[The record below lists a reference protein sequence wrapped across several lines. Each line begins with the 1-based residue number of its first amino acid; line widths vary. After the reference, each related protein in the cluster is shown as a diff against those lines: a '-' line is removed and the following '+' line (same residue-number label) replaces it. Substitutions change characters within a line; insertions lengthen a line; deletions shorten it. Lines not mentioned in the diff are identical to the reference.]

1 MDEPRKE
8 PQLRG
13 LYGKVKIP
21 VKVLDTVI
29 IVGFVLWRWFCC
41 LVCRTGATP
50 SASILWAVP
59 SEAQKHMYAELI
71 DLPEPPTGKAFTF
84 AGWYQDKDCI
94 YEWDL
99 ATAPRP
105 AVHDPL
111 CQVGS
116 QEIAFEEA
124 LPVNPIRSQGAFC
137 FDLFFRGREGIIA
150 KKASPGGCWQGEA
163 LTDEGREAEP
173 V

>member
-29 IVGFVLWRWFCC
+29 IVGFVALA
-41 LVCRTGATP
+41 LVLLLGMQNRGYTVCFDSLGGTP
-50 SASILWAVP
+50 V
-59 SEAQKHMYAELI
+59 EAQKHMYAELI
-71 DLPEPPTGKAFTF
+71 DPPEPPTREGFTF

-99 ATAPRP
+99 ATAPVQQSMTLY
-105 AVHDPL
+105 AKW
-111 CQVGS
+111 
-116 QEIAFEEA
+116 E
-124 LPVNPIRSQGAFC
+124 
-137 FDLFFRGREGIIA
+137 A
-150 KKASPGGCWQGEA
+150 KK
-163 LTDEGREAEP
+163 
-173 V
+173 

>member
-29 IVGFVLWRWFCC
+29 IVGFVALA
-41 LVCRTGATP
+41 LVLGGTP
-50 SASILWAVP
+50 V
-59 SEAQKHMYAELI
+59 EAQKHMYAELV
-71 DLPEPPTGKAFTF
+71 DPPEPPTREGFTF

-99 ATAPRP
+99 AAAPVQQSMTLY
-105 AVHDPL
+105 AKW
-111 CQVGS
+111 
-116 QEIAFEEA
+116 E
-124 LPVNPIRSQGAFC
+124 
-137 FDLFFRGREGIIA
+137 A
-150 KKASPGGCWQGEA
+150 KK
-163 LTDEGREAEP
+163 
-173 V
+173 